1 MENSVRFFSGKN
13 IKIESGSMGVL
24 LNVTLPDG
32 TVYEDVEPRR
42 YFPISDITRNIS
54 IVRIEENDKGKDKL
68 TEFFIIKD
76 IANLDEASREALLT
90 SLNRYYMIPKILD
103 ISDQKNV
110 YGILQWKVLTDR
122 GVFSFDIRDIY
133 SSIKQL
139 NSGKILVIDAYDNRY
154 EIDDVSKLSKRGQ
167 KLLLGYL

>member
-1 MENSVRFFSGKN
+1 M
-13 IKIESGSMGVL
+13 
-24 LNVTLPDG
+24 
-32 TVYEDVEPRR
+32 
-42 YFPISDITRNIS
+42 
-54 IVRIEENDKGKDKL
+54 

-76 IANLDEASREALLT
+76 VANLDEASREALLT

-103 ISDQKNV
+103 IYDQKNV

>member
-1 MENSVRFFSGKN
+1 MENSVRFFSGRN

-24 LNVTLPDG
+24 LKITLPDG
-32 TVYEDVEPRR
+32 TVYDEVEPRR
-42 YFPISDITRNIS
+42 YFPISDISRNIS
-54 IVRIEENDKGKDKL
+54 IVRIEEDERGRDRIN
-68 TEFFIIKD
+68 EFFIIKD
-76 IANLDEASREALLT
+76 VANLDDASREALLT
-90 SLNRYYMIPKILD
+90 SLDRYYMIPKILD
-103 ISDQKNV
+103 IYDQKNV

-122 GVFSFDIRDIY
+122 GVFAFDIRDIY

>member
-54 IVRIEENDKGKDKL
+54 IVSIEENDKGKDKL

-103 ISDQKNV
+103 IYDQKNV

>member
-1 MENSVRFFSGKN
+1 MENSVRFFSGRN

-24 LNVTLPDG
+24 LKVTLPDG
-32 TVYEDVEPRR
+32 TVYDEVEPRR
-42 YFPISDITRNIS
+42 YFPISDISRNIS
-54 IVRIEENDKGKDKL
+54 IVRIEEDEKGRDKIN
-68 TEFFIIKD
+68 EFFIIKD
-76 IANLDEASREALLT
+76 IANLDEASKEALLT
-90 SLNRYYMIPKILD
+90 SLDRYYMIPKILD
-103 ISDQKNV
+103 IYEQKKV

-122 GVFSFDIRDIY
+122 GVFAFDIRDIY
-133 SSIKQL
+133 ASIKQL

>member
-24 LNVTLPDG
+24 LKITLPDG

-42 YFPISDITRNIS
+42 YFPISDISRNIS
-54 IVRIEENDKGKDKL
+54 IVRLEEDARGRDKL
-68 TEFFIIKD
+68 HEYFIIKD
-76 IANLDEASREALLT
+76 TANLDEDSRKALLT
-90 SLNRYYMIPKILD
+90 SLDRYYMIPKILD
-103 ISDQKNV
+103 IYDQKNV

-122 GVFSFDIRDIY
+122 GVFAFDIRDIY

>member
-13 IKIESGSMGVL
+13 IKIEPGSMGVL
-24 LNVTLPDG
+24 LKVTLPDG
-32 TVYEDVEPRR
+32 KVYEEVEPRR

-54 IVRIEENDKGKDKL
+54 IVRIEENDKGKDKM

-76 IANLDEASREALLT
+76 TANLDEASREALLT

-103 ISDQKNV
+103 IYDQKNV

>member
-13 IKIESGSMGVL
+13 IKIELGSMGVL
-24 LNVTLPDG
+24 LNATLPDG
-32 TVYEDVEPRR
+32 TVYNDVEPRR

-54 IVRIEENDKGKDKL
+54 IVSIEENDKGKDKL
-68 TEFFIIKD
+68 VEHFIIKD
-76 IANLDEASREALLT
+76 IANLDEDSREALVT

-103 ISDQKNV
+103 IYDQKNV

>member
-13 IKIESGSMGVL
+13 IKIESGSMGVFL
-24 LNVTLPDG
+24 KVTMPDG
-32 TVYEDVEPRR
+32 TVYDDVEPRR
-42 YFPISDITRNIS
+42 YFPISDVSRNIS
-54 IVRIEENDKGKDKL
+54 IVRAETDERGRDKI

-76 IANLDEASREALLT
+76 IENLDEPSRKALSS
-90 SLNRYYMIPKILD
+90 SLDRYYMIPKILD
-103 ISDQKNV
+103 IYDQKNV

-122 GVFSFDIRDIY
+122 GVFAFDIRDVY

-139 NSGKILVIDAYDNRY
+139 ADGKILVIDAYDNRY
-154 EIDDVSKLSKRGQ
+154 EIDDVSKLSKRGK